1 MFPYPDFLLKTYAKN
16 LRKNHICKFFL
27 DFSHVFQSKISIK
40 GLNPQTKYTEFTRAI
55 THNKNII
62 SHKNRFVKGFL

>member
-1 MFPYPDFLLKTYAKN
+1 MFPYPDFLLKKHA
-16 LRKNHICKFFL
+16 
-27 DFSHVFQSKISIK
+27 KISIN
-40 GLNPQTKYTEFTRAI
+40 GLNPQTKYTEFLCAI